1 MARKA
6 KPEEHENHERWLI
19 SYADFITLLFAFF
32 VVMYSISSVNEGK
45 YRVLSSSLV
54 TAFSDPQKS
63 LAPIQQ
69 GTPLKS
75 PIIQHK
81 SMYEDKDSVSRVGV
95 DHQIVPS
102 PKAMA
107 DMQKISDEVEHD
119 LKELVEAKLVNIY
132 KTTMGVEIEI
142 NSNLL
147 FRSGDARL
155 SPKAIS
161 VLNKIALTL
170 NKTTADINVEGFTDN
185 IPIHTERFPSN
196 WELSS
201 ARAASVVR
209 LFSRLEVNPDRLKA
223 VGFGEYRAIAS
234 NETATGRKK
243 NRRVTIVVLSVK
255 SDRRQRIKTSQNSR
269 LLKQNVAQSISKAF
283 SGQKSAKTTDT
294 TRKPIRKS
302 LHLIPAPVQQL
313 GTTKSKGPI
322 SLPLSIPTES
332 TPTLSMPKERS
343 SNRRAL
349 PEDKK
354 SPIVLQG
361 PTLLPTTNTV
371 NN

>member
-6 KPEEHENHERWLI
+6 KPEEPENHERWLI

-45 YRVLSSSLV
+45 YRVLSNSLV
-54 TAFSDPQKS
+54 LAFSDPQKT
-63 LAPIQQ
+63 LEPIQQ
-69 GTPLKS
+69 GIPLKS
-75 PIIQHK
+75 PVIQHK
-81 SMYEDKDSVSRVGV
+81 SMLADDKDSVPRMGV
-95 DHQIVPS
+95 DYQVVPS

-107 DMQKISDEVEHD
+107 EMQKISDEVEHD
-119 LKELVEAKLVNIY
+119 LKELIKTKLVKLY
-132 KTTMGVEIEI
+132 KTTMGLEIEI
-142 NSNLL
+142 DSNLL
-147 FRSGDARL
+147 FRSGDVRL

-161 VLNKIALTL
+161 VLTKIAVIL
-170 NKTTADINVEGFTDN
+170 NKTKADINVEGFTDN

-209 LFSRLEVNPDRLKA
+209 LFARLKINPDRLKA

-234 NETATGRKK
+234 NDTAVGRKR
-243 NRRVTIVVLSVK
+243 NRRVTIVVLSVR
-255 SDRRQRIKTSQNSR
+255 SDRRQRIKTTLGSE
-269 LLKQNVAQSISKAF
+269 LLRQQVAQSISKAF
-283 SGQKSAKTTDT
+283 GTWKSTNTTDT
-294 TRKPIRKS
+294 IHKPTRQP
-302 LHLIPAPVQQL
+302 LYLIPAPLQQL

-322 SLPLSIPTES
+322 SLPLSIPT
-332 TPTLSMPKERS
+332 LSIPQERS
-343 SNRRAL
+343 PGQRAL
-349 PEDKK
+349 PDDNK

-361 PTLLPTTNTV
+361 HTLLPTTTTV